1 MTIYNATCVS
11 CINKNRLRIE
21 KQIIRD
27 IIMKTKGR
35 IICDELK
42 RVRLELAKANGIDY
56 NPTVCNHQ
64 GECSGTCPKCE
75 AELAELTR
83 QIKEKKSA
91 KVIGVAPLKI
101 VATAVVASTLALA
114 SCQDGDMEEGD
125 VEVPQSDTTAQKQKV
140 LDPSVLPADSI
151 PVEKK

>member
-1 MTIYNATCVS
+1 
-11 CINKNRLRIE
+11 
-21 KQIIRD
+21 
-27 IIMKTKGR
+27 MKTKGR

-64 GECSGTCPKCE
+64 GKCSGTCPKCE

-91 KVIGVAPLKI
+91 KVIGIAPLKI

-151 PVEKK
+151 PVGKK

>member
-1 MTIYNATCVS
+1 
-11 CINKNRLRIE
+11 
-21 KQIIRD
+21 
-27 IIMKTKGR
+27 MKTKGR

-101 VATAVVASTLALA
+101 VAMAATAAALSLSA
-114 SCQDGDMEEGD
+114 CHEEEGD
-125 VEVPQSDTTAQKQKV
+125 VEVPKSDTTAQKQKV

>member
-1 MTIYNATCVS
+1 
-11 CINKNRLRIE
+11 
-21 KQIIRD
+21 
-27 IIMKTKGR
+27 MKTKGR

-140 LDPSVLPADSI
+140 LDPSVLSADSI

>member
-1 MTIYNATCVS
+1 
-11 CINKNRLRIE
+11 
-21 KQIIRD
+21 
-27 IIMKTKGR
+27 MKTKGR

-56 NPTVCNHQ
+56 QPTVCNHQ

-83 QIKEKKSA
+83 QIKEKKEA
-91 KVIGVAPLKI
+91 KIIGVAPLKI
-101 VATAVVASTLALA
+101 VAMAATAAALSLSA
-114 SCQDGDMEEGD
+114 CHEEEGD

>member
-1 MTIYNATCVS
+1 
-11 CINKNRLRIE
+11 
-21 KQIIRD
+21 
-27 IIMKTKGR
+27 MKTKGR

-56 NPTVCNHQ
+56 NPIVCNHQ

-83 QIKEKKSA
+83 QIKGKKSV
-91 KVIGVAPLKI
+91 KVIGIAPLK
-101 VATAVVASTLALA
+101 VAAVVAATATALSLSA
-114 SCQDGDMEEGD
+114 CYEEEGD

>member
-1 MTIYNATCVS
+1 
-11 CINKNRLRIE
+11 
-21 KQIIRD
+21 
-27 IIMKTKGR
+27 MKTKGR

-83 QIKEKKSA
+83 QIKEKKEA
-91 KVIGVAPLKI
+91 KMRSQQRKGYGCSRHKGR
-101 VATAVVASTLALA
+101 TL
-114 SCQDGDMEEGD
+114 
-125 VEVPQSDTTAQKQKV
+125 
-140 LDPSVLPADSI
+140 
-151 PVEKK
+151 

>member
-1 MTIYNATCVS
+1 
-11 CINKNRLRIE
+11 
-21 KQIIRD
+21 
-27 IIMKTKGR
+27 MKTKGR

-42 RVRLELAKANGIDY
+42 RVRLKLAKANGIDY

-83 QIKEKKSA
+83 QIKEKKST

-114 SCQDGDMEEGD
+114 SCQDGDMEGD
-125 VEVPQSDTTAQKQKV
+125 VEVPKSDTTAQKQKV

>member
-35 IICDELK
+35 IISDELK

-114 SCQDGDMEEGD
+114 SCQDGDMEGD
-125 VEVPQSDTTAQKQKV
+125 VEVPKSDTTAQKQKV

>member
-1 MTIYNATCVS
+1 
-11 CINKNRLRIE
+11 
-21 KQIIRD
+21 
-27 IIMKTKGR
+27 MKTNGR

-56 NPTVCNHQ
+56 QPTVCNHQ

-140 LDPSVLPADSI
+140 LDPSVLSADSI

>member
-1 MTIYNATCVS
+1 
-11 CINKNRLRIE
+11 
-21 KQIIRD
+21 
-27 IIMKTKGR
+27 MKTKGR

-75 AELAELTR
+75 AELAGLTR

>member
-1 MTIYNATCVS
+1 
-11 CINKNRLRIE
+11 
-21 KQIIRD
+21 
-27 IIMKTKGR
+27 MKTNGR

-56 NPTVCNHQ
+56 QPTVCNHQ

-83 QIKEKKSA
+83 QIKEKKEA
-91 KVIGVAPLKI
+91 KIIGVAPLKI
-101 VATAVVASTLALA
+101 VAMAATAAALSLSA
-114 SCQDGDMEEGD
+114 CHEEEGD

>member
-114 SCQDGDMEEGD
+114 SCQDGDMEGD
-125 VEVPQSDTTAQKQKV
+125 VEVPKSDTTAQKQKV

>member
-1 MTIYNATCVS
+1 
-11 CINKNRLRIE
+11 
-21 KQIIRD
+21 
-27 IIMKTKGR
+27 MKTKGR

-83 QIKEKKSA
+83 QIKEKKEA
-91 KVIGVAPLKI
+91 KIIGVAPLKI
-101 VATAVVASTLALA
+101 VAMAATAAALSLSA
-114 SCQDGDMEEGD
+114 CHEEEGD
-125 VEVPQSDTTAQKQKV
+125 VEVPQSDTTVNKQQV
-140 LDPSVLPADSI
+140 VDPSVLPSDSI
-151 PVEKK
+151 YGDKK

>member
-1 MTIYNATCVS
+1 
-11 CINKNRLRIE
+11 
-21 KQIIRD
+21 
-27 IIMKTKGR
+27 MKTNGR

-56 NPTVCNHQ
+56 QPTVCNHQ

-91 KVIGVAPLKI
+91 KVIGIAPLKI

-114 SCQDGDMEEGD
+114 SCQDGDMEGD
-125 VEVPQSDTTAQKQKV
+125 VDVPASDTTAKKQNV
-140 LDPSVLPADSI
+140 LDPNVLPVDSI

>member
-1 MTIYNATCVS
+1 
-11 CINKNRLRIE
+11 
-21 KQIIRD
+21 
-27 IIMKTKGR
+27 MKTNGR

-56 NPTVCNHQ
+56 QPTVCNHQ

-83 QIKEKKSA
+83 QIKEKKEA
-91 KVIGVAPLKI
+91 KIIGVAPLKI

-114 SCQDGDMEEGD
+114 SCTDGDTEGD
-125 VEVPQSDTTAQKQKV
+125 VPASDTTVNKQQV
-140 LDPSVLPADSI
+140 VDPSVLPSDSI
-151 PVEKK
+151 YGDKK

>member
-1 MTIYNATCVS
+1 
-11 CINKNRLRIE
+11 
-21 KQIIRD
+21 
-27 IIMKTKGR
+27 MKTKGR

-83 QIKEKKSA
+83 QIKEKKEA
-91 KVIGVAPLKI
+91 KIIGVAPLKI
-101 VATAVVASTLALA
+101 VAMAATAAALSLSA
-114 SCQDGDMEEGD
+114 CHEEEGD
-125 VEVPQSDTTAQKQKV
+125 IEIPATDTTVNKQQV
-140 LDPSVLPADSI
+140 VDPSVLPSDSI
-151 PVEKK
+151 YGDKK

>member
-1 MTIYNATCVS
+1 
-11 CINKNRLRIE
+11 
-21 KQIIRD
+21 
-27 IIMKTKGR
+27 MKTNGR

-56 NPTVCNHQ
+56 QPTVCNHQ

-91 KVIGVAPLKI
+91 KVIGIAPLK
-101 VATAVVASTLALA
+101 VAAVAAATATALSLSA
-114 SCQDGDMEEGD
+114 CHEEEGD
-125 VEVPQSDTTAQKQKV
+125 MIDPSWNDSTSVKKQNV
-140 LDPSVLPADSI
+140 LDPNVLPADSI

>member
-1 MTIYNATCVS
+1 
-11 CINKNRLRIE
+11 
-21 KQIIRD
+21 
-27 IIMKTKGR
+27 MKTKGR

-91 KVIGVAPLKI
+91 KVIGIAPLKI
-101 VATAVVASTLALA
+101 VAMAATAAALSLSA
-114 SCQDGDMEEGD
+114 CHEEEGD

>member
-91 KVIGVAPLKI
+91 KVIGIAPLKI

-114 SCQDGDMEEGD
+114 SCQDGDMEGD
-125 VEVPQSDTTAQKQKV
+125 VEVPKSDTTAQKQKV